1 MGPSGDSVLTVRSMT
16 RPEAVAAAGSI
27 LPLDA
32 THVGIL
38 RNDAAKERVNALL
51 AEVFEGAAAK
61 TASR

>member
-1 MGPSGDSVLTVRSMT
+1 MT

-38 RNDAAKERVNALL
+38 ESEAAIARVNDLL
-51 AEVFEGAAAK
+51 GEVFEGASPK
-61 TASR
+61 TGPR